1 MQDQLT
7 AFWLFSSLLSSQVD
21 VLIKWHSG
29 TITLDGMM
37 ADVNHGFPSGL
48 WLRQRFPDS
57 TTALPL
63 DHAIPLLGPASMPI
77 HLLHQL
83 CRGIFAD
90 MKRLPFRRAKA
101 VSKEFAMRRQA
112 GDSTKVHFSIMP
124 KSVG

>member
-7 AFWLFSSLLSSQVD
+7 VFWLFSSLLSSQVD

-63 DHAIPLLGPASMPI
+63 DRAVPLLGPASTPI
-77 HLLHQL
+77 RLLHQL

-90 MKRLPFRRAKA
+90 MKRLPFRADKSSFKGIRHAQA
-101 VSKEFAMRRQA
+101 SRR
-112 GDSTKVHFSIMP
+112 
-124 KSVG
+124 